1 MAMEYKIVTDTSELL
16 IEEKVA
22 ALLKQGWKLQGGISI
37 TFNAGR
43 GNSDLYFAQAL
54 IK

>member
-1 MAMEYKIVTDTSELL
+1 MAMEYKIVTATSESLF
-16 IEEKVA
+16 EEQVT
-22 ALLKQGWKLQGGISI
+22 ALLQQGWTLQGGMSI
-37 TFNAGR
+37 TFNHGR